1 MTNNNYDKYWYF
13 RNVADEDIDS
23 NQATSIMLPLSK
35 LVSMIPISTTAMR
48 IYFDKST
55 NGTPQFE
62 SNVVGQHG
70 SVELTIKQG
79 KVKETI
85 ADLIALLNSGPKHN
99 DGIKVIADDS
109 TIDFDNTTRKAVY
122 FSHIT
127 DCGTINA
134 R

>member
-13 RNVADEDIDS
+13 RNVANEDSDS

-35 LVSMIPISTTAMR
+35 LVSMIPTSTTTMK
-48 IYFDKST
+48 IYFKKST
-55 NGTPQFE
+55 HGTPVFE
-62 SNVVGQHG
+62 SNITGQHG
-70 SVELTIKQG
+70 SVELTITQG

-85 ADLIALLNSGPKHN
+85 AALIALLNSGPKHN
-99 DGIKVIADDS
+99 DGIKIISDNS
-109 TIDFDNTTRKAVY
+109 TVDFDDTTRKAVH

-127 DCGTINA
+127 SCGTILA